1 MPQLDQDTKHKVS
14 LTLNGKEVSG
24 YAEPRMLL
32 SDFLREE
39 MALTGVHVGCEH
51 GVCGACT
58 VQINGNAVR
67 SCLTFA
73 VQAEGQ
79 TIDTVESLDGESGEL
94 SDLQKAFRKHHGL
107 QCGYCTP
114 GILMSVE
121 SFLQINRKPNETEI
135 REMLSGHICR
145 CTGYTGMVRA
155 IKEVVLERSKVTSD
169 YLLETY
175 K

>member
-1 MPQLDQDTKHKVS
+1 MPQLNQDNKHKIS
-14 LTLNGKEVSG
+14 FTLNGKSVSG
-24 YAEPRMLL
+24 FAEPRMLL

-39 MALTGVHVGCEH
+39 MALMGVHVACEH

-58 VQINGNAVR
+58 VQIDGKSVR

-73 VQAEGQ
+73 VQMEGRVV
-79 TIDTVESLDGESGEL
+79 DTVESLADKETGEL

-121 SFLQINRKPNETEI
+121 YFLEVNPKPNEEEI

-155 IKEVVLERSKVTSD
+155 IKDVVRSRGPA
-169 YLLETY
+169 
-175 K
+175 

>member
-1 MPQLDQDTKHKVS
+1 MPQLNQDTKHKIS
-14 LTLNGKEVSG
+14 FTLNGKSVSG
-24 YAEPRMLL
+24 FAEPRMLL

-39 MALTGVHVGCEH
+39 MALMGVHVACEH

-58 VQINGNAVR
+58 VQIDGKSVR

-73 VQAEGQ
+73 VQMEGRVV
-79 TIDTVESLDGESGEL
+79 DTVESLADKETGEL

-121 SFLQINRKPNETEI
+121 YFLEVNPKPNEEEI

-155 IKEVVLERSKVTSD
+155 IKDVVRSRGPA
-169 YLLETY
+169 
-175 K
+175 

>member
-1 MPQLDQDTKHKVS
+1 
-14 LTLNGKEVSG
+14 
-24 YAEPRMLL
+24 MLL

-39 MALTGVHVGCEH
+39 MALMGVHVACEH

-58 VQINGNAVR
+58 VQIDGKSVR

-73 VQAEGQ
+73 VQMEGRVV
-79 TIDTVESLDGESGEL
+79 DTVESLADKETGEL

-121 SFLQINRKPNETEI
+121 YFLEVNPKPNEEEI

-155 IKEVVLERSKVTSD
+155 IKDVVRSRGPA
-169 YLLETY
+169 
-175 K
+175 

>member
-1 MPQLDQDTKHKVS
+1 MPQLSQETKHKIS
-14 LTLNGKEVSG
+14 LTLNGKEMSG

-32 SDFLREE
+32 SDFLRQE
-39 MALTGVHVGCEH
+39 MALQGVHVACEH

-58 VQINGNAVR
+58 VQLDGKAVR

-73 VQAEGQ
+73 VQAEGRKV
-79 TIDTVESLDGESGEL
+79 DTVESLAANDGEL

-107 QCGYCTP
+107 QCGFCTP

-121 SFLQINRKPNETEI
+121 AYLDVNPKPNEEEV
-135 REMLSGHICR
+135 RDMLSGHLCR

-155 IKEVVLERSKVTSD
+155 VLDVVEQRNGG
-169 YLLETY
+169 
-175 K
+175 